1 MADYLLGRASIGSVI
16 VSSLGDEDPEVNPAY
31 AKLSDEEFE
40 KIALKMNA
48 KRDVY
53 GFTTI
58 LSLTWSKDKL
68 PWLNHIYKYVM
79 EKAEKFSASE
89 SKLKRFKQILS
100 TQNVGLLV
108 NERLINMPPSVA
120 PTASC
125 SRPPH

>member
-1 MADYLLGRASIGSVI
+1 MADYLLERASIGSVI

-31 AKLSDEEFE
+31 AKLPDEEFE
-40 KIALKMNA
+40 KIVLKMNA

-53 GFTTI
+53 GFITI

-68 PWLNHIYKYVM
+68 PWLKHIYKYVIQ
-79 EKAEKFSASE
+79 KAEKFSASE

-108 NERLINMPPSVA
+108 NERLINMP
-120 PTASC
+120 
-125 SRPPH
+125 